1 MTTLMQP
8 LHDEHQELLPY
19 VEALRTAADAVG
31 TATLPELRRHIAEA
45 HEFLTQ
51 HLLAH
56 AAIEEAVLYPAVER
70 VMDCQGATATM
81 RRDHLEV
88 ERFTRDLA
96 TIHTEL
102 SDRDGLPDAALGEI
116 RRVLYGLYA
125 LVTVHFAKEEADYL
139 PLLEARL
146 TEHEAATLLARMHDH
161 HTDHHASTR
170 VF

>member
-1 MTTLMQP
+1 MTTPLQP
-8 LHDEHQELLPY
+8 LHDEHQELLPH

-31 TATLPELRRHIAEA
+31 TATVPELRRHIAEA

-51 HLLAH
+51 HLLPH
-56 AAIEEAVLYPAVER
+56 AAIEEAILYPAVER
-70 VMDCQGATATM
+70 VMDCTGATTTM

-88 ERFTRDLA
+88 ERLTRDLA

-102 SDRDGLPDAALGEI
+102 SDRDRLPDAALGEI

-125 LVTVHFAKEEADYL
+125 LVTAHFVKEEADYV
-139 PLLEARL
+139 PVLEARL
-146 TEHEAATLLARMHDH
+146 TEHEAAALIARMHEQ
-161 HTDHHASTR
+161 HTGHHASRR